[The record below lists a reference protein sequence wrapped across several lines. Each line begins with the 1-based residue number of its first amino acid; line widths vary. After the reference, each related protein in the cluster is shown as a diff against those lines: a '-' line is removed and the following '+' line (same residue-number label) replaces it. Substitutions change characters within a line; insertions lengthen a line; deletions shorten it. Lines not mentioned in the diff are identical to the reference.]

1 MAPLFPGGGG
11 GGRMGVGLE
20 RWPRRG
26 VWDAGAVRQM
36 LLGIGVMVLSQLV
49 RADRGAEGS
58 RSFRV
63 AFLQEELEFQLTADF
78 SADAVAMRFCA
89 EHGFDTT
96 HVRAVRELVENAV
109 HEALG
114 ADRIAAGMQ
123 GEDSEARWFVESVCR
138 DFPRLHRLNQL
149 FEGQITT
156 HVLKTLAVRS
166 EPRRVIDAVPFFNEL
181 EMLRVRFEELDPV
194 VDKFVLV
201 ESAMTHSGKP
211 KPLHFEDNRSRFEPW
226 LDKIVHVVME
236 TLPDSL
242 DHWVRERSQRDGIH
256 EGVAQTGALPEDL
269 LLVSDTDEIPRRST
283 VRAMSWCDG
292 LSTPAQLRSA
302 FYYYSLQYRWQF
314 FTAGHPPVLEP
325 FQWKQPRAALVGEL
339 LYPRLTVNHLRYDPG
354 EHNMEEINDG
364 AWHLSFFGG
373 EDRVRVK
380 LEAYAHQEH
389 NTPDVTNLE
398 HIRSAMAKGAD
409 LFGRGAVH
417 GELMNCT
424 EPYDLPAAI
433 LADAA
438 TGAQTFALWLPH
450 AFDVSAYRGSGLL
463 QSSRVG
469 FREKNEL

>member
-1 MAPLFPGGGG
+1 
-11 GGRMGVGLE
+11 
-20 RWPRRG
+20 
-26 VWDAGAVRQM
+26 
-36 LLGIGVMVLSQLV
+36 
-49 RADRGAEGS
+49 
-58 RSFRV
+58 
-63 AFLQEELEFQLTADF
+63 
-78 SADAVAMRFCA
+78 
-89 EHGFDTT
+89 
-96 HVRAVRELVENAV
+96 
-109 HEALG
+109 
-114 ADRIAAGMQ
+114 MQ

-256 EGVAQTGALPEDL
+256 DGVAQTGALPEDL

-302 FYYYSLQYRWQF
+302 FYLSL
-314 FTAGHPPVLEP
+314 
-325 FQWKQPRAALVGEL
+325 
-339 LYPRLTVNHLRYDPG
+339 
-354 EHNMEEINDG
+354 I
-364 AWHLSFFGG
+364 
-373 EDRVRVK
+373 
-380 LEAYAHQEH
+380 
-389 NTPDVTNLE
+389 
-398 HIRSAMAKGAD
+398 HI
-409 LFGRGAVH
+409 
-417 GELMNCT
+417 
-424 EPYDLPAAI
+424 
-433 LADAA
+433 
-438 TGAQTFALWLPH
+438 
-450 AFDVSAYRGSGLL
+450 
-463 QSSRVG
+463 
-469 FREKNEL
+469 